1 MVSRAISNT
10 ALKRSLGQALAQA
23 PRAVLGAGTTQRMVY
38 ADSLARGGT
47 VFEGRASAARREMEA
62 IRDEIKEM
70 LP

>member
-10 ALKRSLGQALAQA
+10 ALKRSLAQA